1 MYAVRGEFLS
11 AYLRSHDVVCL
22 PPDGTPQVTLS
33 VLVPVEDALRL
44 PELDD
49 VEVLMSEHPDFA
61 YEQLVE
67 VVGV

>member
-11 AYLRSHDVVCL
+11 AYLRSHDVICL
-22 PPDGTPQVTLS
+22 PSDGTPQVTLA
-33 VLVPVEDALRL
+33 VLVPVENALRL
-44 PELDD
+44 PELDNI
-49 VEVLMSEHPDFA
+49 EVLMSGYPDFA

>member
-1 MYAVRGEFLS
+1 MYSVRGELLS

-22 PPDGTPQVTLS
+22 PPDGTPQVTLA
-33 VLVPVEDALRL
+33 VLVPVEYALRL

-49 VEVLMSEHPDFA
+49 IEVLMSGHPDFA